1 MFQFWLLSF
10 PLDSYLGLGKL
21 GRVAVQISY
30 SWPFVPLQAY
40 GRPSKAK
47 ALVANIKLQQ
57 QRNGAQSVYIVPPS
71 VSAIASQTYTVFGG
85 GGGGGVAGQQQQY
98 STLANVLAVKFIPKL
113 L

>member
-1 MFQFWLLSF
+1 M
-10 PLDSYLGLGKL
+10 
-21 GRVAVQISY
+21 
-30 SWPFVPLQAY
+30 VPLQAY

-57 QRNGAQSVYIVPPS
+57 QRNGVQSGYIVPPS
-71 VSAIASQTYTVFGG
+71 ATVIASQTCTVFGG
-85 GGGGGVAGQQQQY
+85 GGGGGVGNGGGQQQQQY